1 MSSIDLSDY
10 EALYIRTAYEYLDAL
25 QAGIIVL
32 GTTKNNQEAIDTMY
46 RSAHSLKSQS
56 ALMGYKNTASL
67 NEFIEHT
74 LKSIKDGKFT
84 FTEKVFLELKTAIQ
98 KIEKSIN
105 SIEKLHK
112 ELTLQDPPLN

>member
-1 MSSIDLSDY
+1 MASIDLSDY
-10 EALYIRTAYEYLDAL
+10 EALYVKTAYEYLDAM

-32 GTTKNNQEAIDTMY
+32 STSKDNKEAMDTMY

-74 LKSIKDGKFT
+74 IKGIKDGKFV
-84 FTEKVFLELKTAIQ
+84 FTEKVFLEIKTAIQ

-112 ELTLQDPPLN
+112 ELTLQDPLSN